1 MSQAKDS
8 FFAAFGILACAG
20 AALGGVLVRDRVET
34 GAAQGQGLY
43 ASRTPGAQ
51 LTDSQEFDR
60 LTQLLKA
67 EFVDE
72 PPSQQ
77 AMADGAVKGMIEALG
92 DPQSAFF
99 TPEEL
104 SRHQARSAGTF
115 EGIGVDLM
123 LRLDEDELIKAR
135 EEDTE
140 IDALKLLPDV
150 IVSYVA
156 TGSPAEKAGLRPG
169 DRIDMIGEKWVMSA
183 GPVLELR
190 EMQDDAS
197 ADPTELSQLSR
208 RLQAM
213 GRTALNPRDVR
224 ERLMTGRQ
232 GSVQVTWER
241 NGQKQSAEIAKAEAK
256 APAVQ
261 KQGDTIRLRLF
272 TGASTPLKTIL
283 SGQSEATLDLRG
295 SGLGDFSEVA
305 PTFAVL
311 AKGPGMGA
319 VGKNQISVQ
328 DGRAEPLQLTL
339 IVDDTTTGAAL
350 ALARA
355 LVSHAEAVVQGKMP
369 EARSWWLELHTLP
382 TGAAYLLN
390 HGEFTP
396 EVKA

>member
-20 AALGGVLVRDRVET
+20 SALGGVLVRDRVET

-104 SRHQARSAGTF
+104 ARHQARCAGTF

-156 TGSPAEKAGLRPG
+156 PGSPAEKAGLRPG

-232 GSVQVTWER
+232 GSVKVAWER
-241 NGQKQSAEIAKAEAK
+241 NDQKQSAEIAKAEAK

-272 TGASTPLKTIL
+272 TGASTQLKTIL

-355 LVSHAEAVVQGKMP
+355 LVSHAEAEIQGKMP